1 MNTDLDWDVAVIGA
15 GVVGLAC
22 AARLA
27 RPDRRVLVLEQHE
40 GICREGSSR
49 NSEVVHAGIYYPQG
63 SLKALS
69 CVAGRRLLY
78 RRAEVQGI
86 PVRRCGKLIVARTQD
101 EASLLI
107 PLLERAQAN
116 GVDDLEL
123 ISSTKIAQLEPGT
136 QGVAALWSPS
146 SGIVDSHQLA
156 RSFQNEAEAAGATFS
171 FRTRLRRVEPLP
183 RGYALTLK
191 LLSNPSTEESAGED
205 AFATTSRVVINAAG
219 LAQDGISQQVGIDI
233 DAAGYRQFLCKGD
246 WFRIAERHRGRLQ
259 RLVYPI
265 GRADDGGLGIHS
277 CMDIE
282 GGLRLG
288 PDAEWVSSPP
298 RSLQADPAKQL
309 AFWEAGA
316 RLFPWLSLDDLR
328 PDQAGL
334 RPKLSPEDGTFSDFV
349 LKEESA
355 RSLPGWITLAGIES
369 PGLTAAPELA
379 RRVALTVDE
388 VLG

>member
-1 MNTDLDWDVAVIGA
+1 MSTDPDWDVVVIGA

-22 AARLA
+22 AAQLSG
-27 RPDRRVLVLEQHE
+27 PHRRVLVIEQHD

-49 NSEVVHAGIYYPQG
+49 NSEVIHAGIYYPKG

-69 CVAGRRLLY
+69 CAAGRRAIY
-78 RRAEVQGI
+78 RRAAARGI
-86 PVRRCGKLIVARTQD
+86 PVRRCGKLIVASSD
-101 EASLLI
+101 EEAPLLT

-123 ISSTKIAQLEPGT
+123 ISSTRIAQLEPGT

-156 RSFQNEAEAAGATFS
+156 ISFQSEAEAAGATLS
-171 FRTRLRRVEPLP
+171 FRTRLTHVEPTP
-183 RGYALTLK
+183 RGYLLTLSLPLGPNHK
-191 LLSNPSTEESAGED
+191 HPQEQET
-205 AFATTSRVVINAAG
+205 FTTSSRVVVNAAG
-219 LAQDGISQQVGIDI
+219 VGQDTVSAQVGINVDS
-233 DAAGYRQFLCKGD
+233 AGYRQFLCKGD

-259 RLVYPI
+259 RLVYPV
-265 GRADDGGLGIHS
+265 GRASDGGLGIHS

-288 PDAEWVSSPP
+288 PDAEWVSDPP
-298 RSLQADPAKQL
+298 PSLQADPAKQL
-309 AFWEAGA
+309 AFWKAGV
-316 RLFPWLSLDDLR
+316 RLFPWLALDDLR

-334 RPKLSPEDGTFSDFV
+334 RPKLSPKDGVFSDFI
-349 LKEESA
+349 LKEESS
-355 RSLPGWITLAGIES
+355 RNLPGWITLAGIES

-379 RRVALTVDE
+379 RRVGLLVDE
-388 VLG
+388 VLS